1 MRLLICTQ
9 VVDRN
14 HPILGFFH
22 RWVEEFAKHCDS
34 VHIICL
40 QEGEH
45 HLPANVEVHSL
56 GKESGS
62 SRLKYLW
69 RFYRYSWR
77 LRHEYDVVFVHMNQV
92 YVLLGAPLW
101 RALGK
106 RVALWYMH
114 GTVSKSL
121 VAAVRLTHVIFS
133 GSAES
138 FRVPTDKLVVTGHGI
153 DTDHFAPHAVH
164 KDIDLITV
172 GRITSS
178 KNLEAM
184 LELLAEVRK
193 VQHATLT
200 IVGAPNTREEI
211 AHQEQLVVAAA
222 ALGVGDAV
230 HWYGKATQA
239 ELPSLLNRAKVF
251 IHTAK
256 NGSLDKAILEA
267 MACGVPVVSTAGA
280 IVPALTHVLSADSL
294 SNMAKQVSKVLQSGG
309 VPRSEYTYYVQENHS
324 IVSLIPRIIAAYGL
338 SKTSR

>member
-1 MRLLICTQ
+1 MKILICTQ
-9 VVDRN
+9 VIDKN

-77 LRHEYDVVFVHMNQV
+77 LRHEYDAVFVHMNQV

-114 GTVSKSL
+114 GTVSPSL
-121 VAAVRLTHVIFS
+121 RFAEHLVHVIFS
-133 GSAES
+133 GSKES
-138 FRVPTDKLVVTGHGI
+138 FRLPSQKLIITGHGI
-153 DTDHFAPHAVH
+153 DTDRFTPQAVE

-172 GRITSS
+172 GRIAPS

-184 LELLAEVRK
+184 LELLKEVRK
-193 VQHATLT
+193 IQPAHLT
-200 IVGAPNTREEI
+200 IVGTPNTKEEI
-211 AHQEQLVVAAA
+211 AYQKQLVATAS
-222 ALGVGDAV
+222 ALEVSNAV
-230 HWYGKATQA
+230 RWYGQATQA
-239 ELPSLLNRAKVF
+239 ELPSLLNRTKVF

-267 MACGVPVVSTAGA
+267 MACGVSVVSTAGA
-280 IVPALTHVLSADSL
+280 IVPALTHAMPADSL
-294 SNMAKQVSKVLQSGG
+294 LNMAQQVSKVLQSD
-309 VPRSEYTYYVQENHS
+309 VVSRSEYAHYVQENHS
-324 IVSLIPRIIAAYGL
+324 IVSLIPKIIAAYGL
-338 SKTSR
+338 PKTSR